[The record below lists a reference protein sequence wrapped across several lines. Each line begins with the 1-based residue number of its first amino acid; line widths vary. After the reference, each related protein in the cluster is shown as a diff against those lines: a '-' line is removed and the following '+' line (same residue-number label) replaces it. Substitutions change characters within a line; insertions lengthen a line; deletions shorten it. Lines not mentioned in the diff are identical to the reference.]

1 MCPPFTGT
9 LVTMNLQASDSHTPR
24 RKVGKL
30 IAGSVLV
37 FVGLVVV
44 VAAGLYYG
52 LGRYNSTQLDDLI
65 SAEKGPVAMQSV
77 ETDQTQ
83 VRGVLM
89 PDGSFKPIQ
98 TGVKRIEV
106 YVGDQKVDDRA
117 SLSAAPSPVA
127 AVTSPTIQA
136 ASTVVPSAEQAQA
149 PSMPTSDDREASDE
163 AKNSA
168 ELVYAYNALYPGYQ
182 MHPKYWD
189 NPLNAGADP
198 FSYGAVKRPDGFI
211 SIESSQGMPK
221 GAAPDANHIRIPS
234 IGVDSTVSNLA
245 IIDIGDS
252 RQYETP
258 KHVVGRIPET
268 SNPGELG
275 NTWLFGHLESPI
287 RGEGNVFQKLPEIPA
302 LLNGGDPV
310 YVSLINENG
319 DEFLY
324 QITATEVVHQD
335 DLSLYQTEDATI
347 TLVSC
352 VPRLVYDRRLLVTGK
367 LVGVKMAA

>member
-1 MCPPFTGT
+1 
-9 LVTMNLQASDSHTPR
+9 MNLQASDSHTPR

-52 LGRYNSTQLDDLI
+52 LGRYNSTQLNELNK
-65 SAEKGPVAMQSV
+65 SAQGPVAMPGV
-77 ETDQTQ
+77 ETDQPQ

-98 TGVKRIEV
+98 TGVKKIEV
-106 YVGDQKVDDRA
+106 YVGDQKVEDRA
-117 SLSAAPSPVA
+117 SLSAAQSSVA
-127 AVTSPTIQA
+127 AITSPIAQA

-302 LLNGGDPV
+302 LLNSGDPV